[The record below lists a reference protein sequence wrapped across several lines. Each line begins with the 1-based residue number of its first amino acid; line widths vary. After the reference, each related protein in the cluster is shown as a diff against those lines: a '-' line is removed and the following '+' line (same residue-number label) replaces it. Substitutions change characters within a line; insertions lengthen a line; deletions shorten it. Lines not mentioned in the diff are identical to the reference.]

1 MRPKFVLAIQVSQA
15 LRENCP
21 NTEFFLV
28 CIFQH
33 SDCIL
38 RIFPYSVRIREKTD
52 QKKLRILDTFHA
64 VNYYYLLKKYGLQVY
79 QYGFDLNFCFKIQ
92 KNFFYKIYPVLQFN
106 NCIAMLFVL
115 YFYIIFYYL
124 FYIIFPYGF
133 SIVFYYIIFL
143 ALIS

>member
-1 MRPKFVLAIQVSQA
+1 MSKYGVFSGLYFPTFGLHTPYLSVFS
-15 LRENCP
+15 P
-21 NTEFFLV
+21 NTGKNG
-28 CIFQH
+28 
-33 SDCIL
+33 
-38 RIFPYSVRIREKTD
+38 PEKTPY
-52 QKKLRILDTFHA
+52 LDTFHA
-64 VNYYYLLKKYGLQVY
+64 VNYYYLLEKYDLQVY

-115 YFYIIFYYL
+115 YFYIIFYDL

>member
-1 MRPKFVLAIQVSQA
+1 MSKYGVFSGLYFPTFGLHTPYLSVFS
-15 LRENCP
+15 P
-21 NTEFFLV
+21 NTGKNG
-28 CIFQH
+28 
-33 SDCIL
+33 
-38 RIFPYSVRIREKTD
+38 PEKTPY
-52 QKKLRILDTFHA
+52 LDTFHA

-92 KNFFYKIYPVLQFN
+92 KNFFYKIYLVLQFN